1 MVLFYYIKHKM
12 NRCKK
17 LLTGVA
23 FLLCTCLFSCSNES
37 TPSQDKPQESIAD
50 INISRAMEL
59 VDAAI
64 ENYFSKESMSMAR
77 HYNPYYDNASGERGS
92 VWMYTSAIEAVNAIL
107 KSLDTQKSLG
117 NTTLYDLHYD
127 RYCQLMKKL
136 YDGAQYYKGTF
147 EYTSYTQTKKWSVYA
162 VNRAGAPGTANVG
175 GIENVYDD
183 QQWLVREFI
192 EAYHLTGE
200 EKYLEEAE
208 YLAAYVLDGWDCTLD
223 NFGKEYGGITWGP
236 GYVSKH
242 SCSNGPFVSPLVW
255 LHEIY
260 KDSDDKITHIYIAAD
275 KSRQEKTVR
284 KADYYLDFA
293 KKVYD
298 FQRNNLIREDG
309 VYDDMLGGDDTGGKV
324 VYEEINGQTYR
335 KHTNLYNRV
344 GPAYSYNSGTMLS
357 GAADL
362 YRATKEG
369 RYLSD
374 MQNLVSAS
382 FRYFAKLDKEKP
394 GMYSYAIDGFN
405 NWFNGVLLRGYVDVY
420 PYNINAETPIQSF
433 QDNLDYAWE
442 NYLYESM
449 LPNNLLLGW
458 GSNQSQQSVE
468 AMFTFAFAAEYAV
481 LARFKMEY

>member
-1 MVLFYYIKHKM
+1 M

-23 FLLCTCLFSCSNES
+23 LMLCTCLFSCSNES
-37 TPSQDKPQESIAD
+37 GQITNPPQESQAD
-50 INISRAMEL
+50 RNLLRSMEL

-77 HYNPYYDNASGERGS
+77 YYNPYFKNASGERGS
-92 VWMYTSAIEAVNAIL
+92 VWMYTSSIEAVNAIL
-107 KSLDTQKSLG
+107 KALDTQKSLG
-117 NTTLYDLHYD
+117 QTELYDKHHD
-127 RYCQLMKKL
+127 RYCQLLKKL
-136 YDGAQYYKGTF
+136 YEGAEYYKGTF
-147 EYTSYTQTKKWSVYA
+147 EHISYTQTKNWTVYA
-162 VNRAGAPGTANVG
+162 VDRAGAPGAANVSG
-175 GIENVYDD
+175 VLNVYDD
-183 QQWLVREFI
+183 QQWLTRELI
-192 EAYHLTGE
+192 ESYHLTGE
-200 EKYLEEAE
+200 EEYLEQAE
-208 YLAAYVLDGWDCTLD
+208 YLTEYILDGWDCTLD

-260 KDSDDKITHIYIAAD
+260 KDRDETITYLYIESDKTRASRTVK
-275 KSRQEKTVR
+275 KSE
-284 KADYYLDFA
+284 YYLDFA
-293 KKVYD
+293 KKIYD
-298 FQRNNLIREDG
+298 FQRTNLIRPDG

-324 VYEEINGQTYR
+324 IYEDIDGQTFR
-335 KHTNLYNRV
+335 KHTNLFNRV
-344 GPAYSYNSGTMLS
+344 GPAFSYNSGTMLS

-362 YRATKEG
+362 YKVTRESK
-369 RYLSD
+369 YLSD
-374 MQNLVSAS
+374 LQSLTSAS
-382 FRYFAKLDKEKP
+382 FRYFAKLDKEKS
-394 GMYSYAIDGFN
+394 GMYSYDIDGFN

-420 PYNINAETPIQSF
+420 PHDMNAETPIQSF
-433 QDNLDYAWE
+433 QDNLDFAWE